1 MTKKIGIIGFG
12 NMGMVIGERLKQHPD
27 FYEVH
32 VYDQDSKKTDQISGI
47 HVASSV
53 TGLAGQVAALILAVK
68 PQDFETLLKEIKEH
82 TQNALVIS
90 IAAGLRMDYIERLL
104 GEARVVRVM
113 PNMPARIGKGISCLC
128 KGKRANADDLS
139 FATQLFSHLGKTMVI
154 PEYMMNSATAISGSG
169 PGYFYDLLS
178 KENIDIKKMDVV
190 EHFGREVFF
199 PRLLEAAQSIGFNP
213 EQAEELSR
221 ATVEGSLAML
231 AVTGLFPQ
239 ELLAQIVSKGGTTEA
254 ALKVLHRGEGL
265 KDAVEAARMRA
276 EELSRRID
284 HSEAEEN

>member
-1 MTKKIGIIGFG
+1 MKKKIGIIGFG
-12 NMGMVIGERLKQHPD
+12 NMGMVIGERLKQD
-27 FYEVH
+27 IDSYEVY
-32 VYDQDSKKTDQISGI
+32 VYDQDSKKTDQVSGI
-47 HVASSV
+47 HVASSAID
-53 TGLAGQVAALILAVK
+53 LADKVVALILAVK
-68 PQDFETLLKEIKEH
+68 PQDFEVILKELKDH

-90 IAAGLRMDYIERLL
+90 IAAGLRMDYVERLL
-104 GEARVVRVM
+104 GDARVIRVM

-128 KGKRANADDLS
+128 KGKHANTDDLL
-139 FATQLFSHLGKTMVI
+139 FATQLFSHLGETMII

-178 KENIDIKKMDVV
+178 KENINIKNTDEV
-190 EHFGREVFF
+190 EHFGRDVFF
-199 PRLLEAAQSIGFNP
+199 PRLLEAAHGIGFNA
-213 EQAEELSR
+213 EQAQVLSR

-254 ALKVLHRGEGL
+254 ALKVLHKGVGL

-284 HSEAEEN
+284 HSDIEEN